1 MYVLFFGLHVTNNLQ
16 VYNLQLVYNVTCLQF
31 TSLQFTTCLFIGIGV
46 HAHKLYVNAHT
57 LIYKVTKITFK
68 YK

>member
-31 TSLQFTTCLFIGIGV
+31 TSLHFTTCLFLGID
-46 HAHKLYVNAHT
+46 VNAHVLSYICLQNLHLNT
-57 LIYKVTKITFK
+57 NDIF
-68 YK
+68 